1 MIVAQVSQALPSR
14 APQFRLH
21 FPTREIRTH
30 QEWVTTRA
38 AACLR
43 CCTFSF
49 VLDIDKRHRIP
60 TGWSFKTSFRVKEA
74 VYSQTSLTILEP
86 VKLEDLN
93 KPVEQPPPSCNA
105 WEITVHKGTL
115 ADTDRLCS
123 EPHTSILDI
132 HGWLLETNG
141 LDRFD
146 REESPPARGMHRH
159 PFART
164 MPPSAL

>member
-1 MIVAQVSQALPSR
+1 MIVAQVSQASPSR

-93 KPVEQPPPSCNA
+93 KPVEQASSFLQCLGN
-105 WEITVHKGTL
+105 
-115 ADTDRLCS
+115 
-123 EPHTSILDI
+123 
-132 HGWLLETNG
+132 HGSQRHARRHRPALQRAAHFNSGHPWVAFG
-141 LDRFD
+141 DKRF
-146 REESPPARGMHRH
+146 R
-159 PFART
+159 
-164 MPPSAL
+164 